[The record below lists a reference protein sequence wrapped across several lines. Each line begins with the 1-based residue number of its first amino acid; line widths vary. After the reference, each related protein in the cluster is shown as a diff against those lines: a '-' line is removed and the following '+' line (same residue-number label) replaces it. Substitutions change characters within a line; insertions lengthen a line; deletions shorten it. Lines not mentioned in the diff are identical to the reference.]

1 MLAPQPYESPW
12 MTDDVKPVAEL
23 ARVFFANEVV
33 PHLERFG
40 ENHQVDRD
48 LWNKAGE
55 AGLLCITIPEE
66 FGGGGG
72 DFAQEAAVIWEQ
84 GMSTDDSFG
93 YVVHSTIVA
102 PYIYKYGTQEQKQKW
117 LPKLATGELVGAI
130 AMTEPGAGSDLQGI
144 RTTAKRDGDYYV
156 INGSKTFITN
166 GSHANLIIVVTRTGG
181 EGAKG
186 ISLIIIE
193 TEGLAGF
200 ERGRVL
206 QKIGQHGQDTREL
219 FFADM
224 KVPTENLLGT
234 EEGQGFIQ
242 LMEELPQE
250 RLGIAISAVSSAQ
263 AATQLTIEYAKQREA
278 FGKPILNFQNTGF
291 VLAEVTTEVMAAR
304 AFLDYCIG
312 LHSQGKLDATTASR
326 AKYFCT
332 DMQVSVINRCVQV
345 FGGYGY
351 MAEYPIARMY
361 AGARVQPI
369 YGGTNEV
376 MKVLISRAL

>member
-1 MLAPQPYESPW
+1 MLTPQPYESPW
-12 MTDDVKPVAEL
+12 ITQDVTPVADL
-23 ARVFFANEVV
+23 ARTFFAKEIV
-33 PHLERFG
+33 PHFERFG
-40 ENHQVDRD
+40 QNHQVDREV
-48 LWNKAGE
+48 WNKAG
-55 AGLLCITIPEE
+55 AVGLLCITIPEE
-66 FGGGGG
+66 YGGGGG
-72 DFAQEAAVIWEQ
+72 SFAQEAAVIWEQ
-84 GMSTDDSFG
+84 GMSTDDSLG

-102 PYIYKYGTQEQKQKW
+102 PYILKYGTEEQKHKW

-144 RTTAKRDGDYYV
+144 RTAARREGDQYV

-181 EGAKG
+181 EGADG
-186 ISLIIIE
+186 ISLIVIE

-224 KVPTENLLGT
+224 KVSTENLLGT
-234 EEGQGFIQ
+234 EEGQGFYQ
-242 LMEELPQE
+242 LMAELPQE
-250 RLGIAISAVSSAQ
+250 RLSIAISAVASAQ
-263 AATQLTIEYAKQREA
+263 VATELTIAYAKQREA

-291 VLAEVTTEVMAAR
+291 LLAEVTTEVLAAR
-304 AFLDYCIG
+304 TFLDYCIG
-312 LHSQGKLDATTASR
+312 LHIHNKLDAVTASR
-326 AKYFCT
+326 AKYYCT
-332 DMQVSVINRCVQV
+332 DMQVSVIDRCVQV

-361 AGARVQPI
+361 VGARVQPI

-376 MKVLISRAL
+376 MKVLISRTL

>member
-1 MLAPQPYESPW
+1 MLTPQPYESPW
-12 MTDDVKPVAEL
+12 MTEEVKPVAEL
-23 ARVFFANEVV
+23 ARTFFEKEVV

-40 ENHQVDRD
+40 QNHQVDRD
-48 LWNKAGE
+48 LWNKAGG
-55 AGLLCITIPEE
+55 AGLLCITIPQEY
-66 FGGGGG
+66 GGGGG

-93 YVVHSTIVA
+93 YLVHSTIVA
-102 PYIYKYGTQEQKQKW
+102 PYIYKYGTEEQKLNW

-130 AMTEPGAGSDLQGI
+130 AMTEPGAGSDLQGV
-144 RTTAKRDGDYYV
+144 RTSAKREGDHYV

-181 EGAKG
+181 DGPEG
-186 ISLIIIE
+186 ISLIVIE
-193 TEGLAGF
+193 TDGLAGF

-234 EEGQGFIQ
+234 EQGQGFYQ

-263 AATQLTIEYAKQREA
+263 IATELTIAYAKQREA
-278 FGKPILNFQNTGF
+278 FGQPILNFQNTGF

-312 LHSQGKLDATTASR
+312 LHIKNKLDAATASR
-326 AKYFCT
+326 AKYYCT
-332 DMQVSVINRCVQV
+332 DLQVSVIDRCVQI
-345 FGGYGY
+345 FGGYGF

-376 MKVLISRAL
+376 MKVLISRSL

>member
-1 MLAPQPYESPW
+1 MLTPQPYESPW
-12 MTDDVKPVAEL
+12 MTNDVKPVAEL
-23 ARVFFANEVV
+23 AQIFFEKEVV
-33 PHLERFG
+33 PHLDRFG

-48 LWNKAGE
+48 LWNKAGD

-66 FGGGGG
+66 YGGGGG

-102 PYIYKYGTQEQKQKW
+102 PYIYKYGTQEQKEKW

-144 RTTAKRDGDYYV
+144 RTTAKREGDRYV

-186 ISLIIIE
+186 ISLIVIE
-193 TEGLAGF
+193 TDGLAGF

-224 KVPTENLLGT
+224 KVPTANLLGT

-250 RLGIAISAVSSAQ
+250 RLAIAISAVSSAQ
-263 AATQLTIEYAKQREA
+263 AATELTIEYAKQREA

-312 LHSQGKLDATTASR
+312 LHIEGKLDAATASR
-326 AKYFCT
+326 AKYYCT
-332 DMQVSVINRCVQV
+332 DMQVSVISRCVQI
-345 FGGYGY
+345 FGGYGF
-351 MAEYPIARMY
+351 MAEYPIARMH

-376 MKVLISRAL
+376 MKVLISRTL